1 MRKMSN
7 SVSLKFF
14 SKLLISK
21 AKTPY
26 KQYLADF
33 SFSVLSM
40 YDDIL
45 FFSYFGNL
53 SGLSMIKSNAFKM
66 LKSWLISVWYNLW
79 WFVSFKIRLTVLH
92 LQSINW
98 KLNDVERNYSK
109 ITTYKCTYVIYSD
122 NREFK
127 LIKVFQN

>member
-1 MRKMSN
+1 MSN